1 MILLIIIRCVYVGM
15 RSPDYLRKLICFGA
29 AGALIF
35 QTISNVGMC
44 MGIAPVI
51 GLTLPFISY
60 GGSSILSMY
69 IMMGLVSGIYARPTR
84 PVHERYI
91 HAPIGMELRERRR

>member
-1 MILLIIIRCVYVGM
+1 
-15 RSPDYLRKLICFGA
+15 
-29 AGALIF
+29 
-35 QTISNVGMC
+35 
-44 MGIAPVI
+44 
-51 GLTLPFISY
+51 
-60 GGSSILSMY
+60 MY